1 MLRVISSVVRRST
14 SLSAYHFHETLAR
27 RSTSVSSS
35 GTSSRVHATPQQ
47 SGKIICRNLIHLMA
61 CATHGQSSER
71 NGKAHFHP
79 VNSLKAPSSDWDLC
93 CPCRDHVVGF
103 RPNPGTSIRP
113 FQTPR
118 VPCMEIETSPQG
130 CHWRDKLGFPT

>member
-1 MLRVISSVVRRST
+1 MLQVISSVVRRST

-35 GTSSRVHATPQQ
+35 DTDSRVHATPQQ

-61 CATHGQSSER
+61 CATHGRSSLR

-79 VNSLKAPSSDWDLC
+79 VNSLNAPSSDWDLC

-103 RPNPGTSIRP
+103 RPNPGTSIR
-113 FQTPR
+113 QLR
-118 VPCMEIETSPQG
+118 
-130 CHWRDKLGFPT
+130 RPTVRLWE